1 MKNRPNERRN
11 PVSKIEKAEA
21 PDHQLLLQLHGFK
34 LGRSETCEARD
45 FGSYPESFSLLAGL
59 LALPVFANLPNRH
72 RQSVV
77 IFGKTSLR
85 IKDYS
90 CGDSS
95 CFKQDSLLVPNKQKP
110 TTLLQ

>member
-1 MKNRPNERRN
+1 MK
-11 PVSKIEKAEA
+11 KAEA
-21 PDHQLLLQLHGFK
+21 PDHQLLQQLHGFK

-45 FGSYPESFSLLAGL
+45 FGSYPESFSLQAGL
-59 LALPVFANLPNRH
+59 LALPVFANLPIPGIGT
-72 RQSVV
+72 VV

-95 CFKQDSLLVPNKQKP
+95 
-110 TTLLQ
+110 